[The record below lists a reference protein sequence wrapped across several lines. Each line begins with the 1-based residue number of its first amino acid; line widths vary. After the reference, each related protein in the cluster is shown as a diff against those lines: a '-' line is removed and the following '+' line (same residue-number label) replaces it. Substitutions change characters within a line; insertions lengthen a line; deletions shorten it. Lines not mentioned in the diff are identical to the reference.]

1 MDDLTVRIERHP
13 DLDVEVCQAAT
24 VVLAERIKQLI
35 GSTVDRAARGAGHAA
50 PQRGQVQAG
59 LRPAHAVSGRPRREG
74 GRLRAMSENGTL
86 RRGRPGYDQQG
97 ILDVA
102 VAAFNQYGY
111 DATSMGVLADRL
123 GLSKSAI
130 YHHFA
135 SKDEILERALDA
147 ALGALEGV
155 LSEADAA
162 TGRAADRLDLVL
174 RGAVHVLVDKLPV
187 RDPAAARAR
196 QHRDRAARARPPPRV
211 RQGRHRARRPRRRPR
226 GRCAATSTRASWRAS
241 LFGMINSIVE
251 WYRPGGR
258 EDADRLA
265 DDVIAVVLDGLRM
278 PTSNRVQQLLG

>member
-1 MDDLTVRIERHP
+1 
-13 DLDVEVCQAAT
+13 
-24 VVLAERIKQLI
+24 
-35 GSTVDRAARGAGHAA
+35 
-50 PQRGQVQAG
+50 
-59 LRPAHAVSGRPRREG
+59 
-74 GRLRAMSENGTL
+74 MSENGTM

-135 SKDEILERALDA
+135 SKDEILDRALDA

-174 RGAVHVLVDKLPV
+174 RGAVHVLVDKLSYV
-187 RDPAAARAR
+187 TLLL
-196 QHRDRAARARPPPRV
+196 RV
-211 RQGRHRARRPRRRPR
+211 RGNTEVERRALARR
-226 GRCAATSTRASWRAS
+226 RAFDKTVTALVSEAQAEGSLRSDIDAS
-241 LFGMINSIVE
+241 VVSRLAFGMINSIVE
-251 WYRPGGR
+251 WYRAGGR

-265 DDVIAVVLDGLRM
+265 DDVVAVVLDGLRM

>member
-1 MDDLTVRIERHP
+1 
-13 DLDVEVCQAAT
+13 
-24 VVLAERIKQLI
+24 
-35 GSTVDRAARGAGHAA
+35 
-50 PQRGQVQAG
+50 
-59 LRPAHAVSGRPRREG
+59 
-74 GRLRAMSENGTL
+74 MSDNGTL

-147 ALGALEGV
+147 ALSGLEGV
-155 LSEADAA
+155 LNEAD
-162 TGRAADRLDLVL
+162 TTGGRAADRLDQVL
-174 RGAVHVLVDKLPV
+174 RGAVHVLVDKLPYV
-187 RDPAAARAR
+187 TLLL
-196 QHRDRAARARPPPRV
+196 RV
-211 RQGRHRARRPRRRPR
+211 RGNTEVERRALSRRRAFDKR
-226 GRCAATSTRASWRAS
+226 VTALVSEAQSEGSLRSDIDVRIVERL

-251 WYRPGGR
+251 WYRPGGK

-265 DDVIAVVLDGLRM
+265 DDVVAVALDGLRM
-278 PTSNRVQQLLG
+278 PTSNRIEELLG

>member
-1 MDDLTVRIERHP
+1 
-13 DLDVEVCQAAT
+13 
-24 VVLAERIKQLI
+24 
-35 GSTVDRAARGAGHAA
+35 
-50 PQRGQVQAG
+50 
-59 LRPAHAVSGRPRREG
+59 
-74 GRLRAMSENGTL
+74 MSENATL

-135 SKDEILERALDA
+135 SKDEILDRALDA

-155 LSEADAA
+155 LSDADAA

-174 RGAVHVLVDKLPV
+174 RGAVHVLVDKLPYV
-187 RDPAAARAR
+187 TLLL
-196 QHRDRAARARPPPRV
+196 RV
-211 RQGRHRARRPRRRPR
+211 RGNTEVERRALARR
-226 GRCAATSTRASWRAS
+226 RAFDKTVTALVSEAQTEGSLRSDIDAS
-241 LFGMINSIVE
+241 VVSRLAFGMINSIVE

-265 DDVIAVVLDGLRM
+265 DDVVAVVIDGLRM